1 MNLVYNWLV
10 NYTHSDSKI
19 ITPLKESSNDKGACI
34 CIIEAVALG
43 IWYFRVYVWTSYDH
57 PYKPKIGQIWE
68 VEGMVYH
75 SCQVESYIL
84 GLT

>member
-1 MNLVYNWLV
+1 MSRNE
-10 NYTHSDSKI
+10 K
-19 ITPLKESSNDKGACI
+19 KGHGGNHTRPKKWSGARRPAGPATTAL
-34 CIIEAVALG
+34 IIEAVALG
-43 IWYFRVYVWTSYDH
+43 IWYFRVYVWTSYNN